1 MKSDVYHMGDYSS
14 VDPKYT
20 KSVKFLKMYSRKD
33 SS

>member
-14 VDPKYT
+14 VDPKCT